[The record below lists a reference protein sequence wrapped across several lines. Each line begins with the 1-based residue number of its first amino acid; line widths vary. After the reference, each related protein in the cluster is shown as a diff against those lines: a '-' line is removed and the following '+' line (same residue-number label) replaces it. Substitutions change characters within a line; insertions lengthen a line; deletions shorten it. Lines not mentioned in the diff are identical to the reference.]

1 MPHNTEYFEIDICY
15 SHIYRRLTAFGSVDN
30 RQLLRMHAMIDIR
43 IFLCLSIHSENIWL
57 IHHVSCMFFMKHK
70 YMPRLF
76 HTLCPWNYLFINR
89 NIALWRVEQTPK
101 LEPNKI
107 KINSK
112 KKIKYE
118 LYVWLQSVWVRDNST
133 TVQLEQN
140 MCDENFY
147 TNTEQNRWQNCQC
160 KTTNQICHVN

>member
-70 YMPRLF
+70 YMPRHF

-107 KINSK
+107 KINREK
-112 KKIKYE
+112 K
-118 LYVWLQSVWVRDNST
+118 
-133 TVQLEQN
+133 QN
-140 MCDENFY
+140 TNYMCDSVSVGARQLNNSAIRTKYVRWKFLYEY
-147 TNTEQNRWQNCQC
+147 RTE
-160 KTTNQICHVN
+160 

>member
-107 KINSK
+107 KINREK
-112 KKIKYE
+112 K
-118 LYVWLQSVWVRDNST
+118 
-133 TVQLEQN
+133 QN
-140 MCDENFY
+140 TNYMCDSVSVGARQLNNSAIRTKYVRWNFLY
-147 TNTEQNRWQNCQC
+147 EYRTE
-160 KTTNQICHVN
+160 